1 MKNLKLIIYTFAAVC
16 IFLFS
21 GIITRPADAAIC
33 GTTPCVDSADIIN
46 GSIVGNDINSAIQM
60 PGTNITNNS
69 VQSIDIKDES
79 LTGTDILNGS
89 IKGVDVDGTQV
100 QKRVTGTCA
109 AGSSIRVVN
118 ADGTVV
124 CEIDDVGAGGGGWT
138 DDGTV
143 VRLTTGTDKVGIG
156 TTAPWGKLT
165 VQPASLSLG
174 EKFAVGV
181 GPASRGNL
189 IIEPLTGTNEGL
201 TTLSW
206 NGYYDGSEKQ
216 IDLGHLRWRLGV
228 DQRGSTDVFFLDYGL
243 LFEGWSSGTPFA
255 ATWNGVGLGTL
266 NPRATLDVAGYSAIY
281 DTCGIYQGY
290 GYGIIKFKDD
300 PFGGCGDVAY
310 LAYRGSGLGG
320 ESTVLEISNRNDA
333 DDHIA
338 LLPAGNVGIGT
349 TTPAVKLHVAGDW
362 IRVDGAGSEQ
372 AYIGGDGSGGDVQVG
387 SFNPGI
393 SNVAFY
399 NMGSYAYMNLYAA
412 SYNWASTRTVKKNI
426 NKFSEED
433 YNQVLEKI
441 KDMEVVNYL
450 YNSESDTR
458 RPHVG
463 LIAEESPKDIL
474 NPEGD
479 AVSLADYTSFL
490 LAGMKAQ
497 QAKIEVLQT
506 RLSEMDKLKEA
517 VNTLQGILQS
527 MLVQQAE
534 NSANNFVLN
543 SIAGQQ

>member
-1 MKNLKLIIYTFAAVC
+1 M
-16 IFLFS
+16 
-21 GIITRPADAAIC
+21 
-33 GTTPCVDSADIIN
+33 
-46 GSIVGNDINSAIQM
+46 
-60 PGTNITNNS
+60 
-69 VQSIDIKDES
+69 
-79 LTGTDILNGS
+79 
-89 IKGVDVDGTQV
+89 
-100 QKRVTGTCA
+100 
-109 AGSSIRVVN
+109 
-118 ADGTVV
+118 
-124 CEIDDVGAGGGGWT
+124 
-138 DDGTV
+138 
-143 VRLTTGTDKVGIG
+143 
-156 TTAPWGKLT
+156 
-165 VQPASLSLG
+165 
-174 EKFAVGV
+174 
-181 GPASRGNL
+181 
-189 IIEPLTGTNEGL
+189 
-201 TTLSW
+201 
-206 NGYYDGSEKQ
+206 
-216 IDLGHLRWRLGV
+216 
-228 DQRGSTDVFFLDYGL
+228 DQRGSSDVFFLDWGMD
-243 LFEGWSSGTPFA
+243 FEGWSYSSPFA
-255 ATWNGVGLGTL
+255 ATMTGVGLGTY
-266 NPRATLDVAGYSAIY
+266 NPRATLDVSGYSFFY
-281 DTCGIYQGY
+281 DTCGATGDY
-290 GYGIIKFKDD
+290 GYGMIKFKDD

-310 LAYRGSGLGG
+310 LAYKGSGLGG
-320 ESTVLEISNRNDA
+320 ESTVLEIVNKNDA

-362 IRVDGAGSEQ
+362 MRVDGAGNEQ
-372 AYIGGDGSGGDVQVG
+372 AYIGGDGSGWDVHVG

-412 SYNWASTRTVKKNI
+412 SYNYGSSKTVKKNI

-474 NPEGD
+474 NPEGN

-497 QAKIEVLQT
+497 QAKIEALQT

-543 SIAGQQ
+543 SLTGQQ